1 MSRRAKRQ
9 VQSGTR
15 NRRIPRLFIR
25 RSAFTLIELL
35 VVVAIISL
43 LVAILLPSLQ
53 QAKEL
58 ARTVECATH
67 LRSIHLAVNFYAED
81 WEGWLV
87 PEGYGAA
94 RYEHA
99 WTLALAPYLNVSLSD
114 MDGNGYIPP
123 RGESGSAYIYQC
135 PRSEDNTWYG
145 QNIFY
150 GINWWGLTG
159 WGHWLTVKVDDVK
172 PTSILFG
179 DYQCK
184 GFWNSVCTDGAYP
197 ASSVA
202 MGPVHPMGYNYLF
215 GAGNVESVESTTGS
229 QWENFDPWW

>member
-1 MSRRAKRQ
+1 MSRKGKRR
-9 VQSGTR
+9 VLSGAR
-15 NRRIPRLFIR
+15 SHRIPRPFIR

-58 ARTVECATH
+58 AKAVECTTH
-67 LRSIHLAVNFYAED
+67 LRSIFLGVNLYAED
-81 WEGWLV
+81 WERWIP
-87 PEGYGAA
+87 PEGYGGS

-99 WTLALAPYLNVSLSD
+99 WTLALAPYLNVSLSE
-114 MDGNGYIPP
+114 MDENGYLSP
-123 RGESGSAYIYQC
+123 REESRSAYIYQC

-159 WGHWLTVKVDDVK
+159 WGHWLTIKLDDVK

-179 DYQCK
+179 DYKCK

-202 MGPVHPMGYNYLF
+202 MEPVHLGRYNYLF
-215 GAGNVESVESTTGS
+215 GAGNVESVEETTGS